1 MVGAA
6 WRFRVSAFCP
16 GRLLLAPERIAC
28 PNAGGRYFKPGL
40 HQKFVGGETGS
51 IGQFATAKLL
61 TTDVAQGLFATDS
74 ADFPIGPF
82 PLCLQKPTTP

>member
-1 MVGAA
+1 VQEDAT
-6 WRFRVSAFCP
+6 
-16 GRLLLAPERIAC
+16 
-28 PNAGGRYFKPGL
+28 FKPGL

-51 IGQFATAKLL
+51 IGQFATAKFL